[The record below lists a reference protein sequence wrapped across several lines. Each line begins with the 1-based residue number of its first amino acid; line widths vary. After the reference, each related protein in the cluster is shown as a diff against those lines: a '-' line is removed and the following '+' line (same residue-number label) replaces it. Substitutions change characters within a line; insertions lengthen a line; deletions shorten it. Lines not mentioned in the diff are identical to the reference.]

1 VPAPAPHGSGFSNGA
16 AAPIKEMSLFST
28 IQMAGNS
35 LSVNSVAMQVVGQNI
50 SNVNTEGYIRE
61 EVIFSPAPTQNFGRY
76 ALGMGVEITAVKQV
90 VDYFVEE
97 RLRGAV
103 SDLAGSATLSNTYT
117 QLERLIGETTEFDL
131 STAVTE
137 FFDSISDVLNQ
148 PESLSVRHLAALQGQ
163 SLSQEFQYLSDEV
176 QLLREHIN
184 EQVAQLATEINQL
197 TEEIRKLNVQI
208 AEIEGGSTSDSDAV
222 GLRDKR
228 MLALE
233 ELAGLI
239 DIQVQEQPSGTV
251 TVYVDGQYL
260 VADGISRDVEVVYE
274 DGQGMSV
281 AMIQLAETQSPI
293 AAKSGELY
301 GLVTSRDEVLAD
313 FQSEFNDYASTLI
326 FEFNKIFSSG
336 QGLSGYTEITSAE
349 AIVDITAALDQ
360 AGLDF
365 TPVNGMFEVLVYNEQ
380 TGTTERSDI
389 RINLNGIDT
398 PTTLEDVRDQL
409 NAVSG
414 VSASIDIQG
423 HLVITSDDPNEQ
435 IAFANDTSYFL
446 AAMGINTFFT
456 GYSAGTIDINESI
469 LDDPS
474 KFAASQGGIGV
485 DIENAILLAGLQNQ
499 PLNQSGETLI
509 DKYDTMIS
517 NVTEGAYVANSMT
530 QSDTAFEETLREH
543 KLSISGVNLDEE
555 TLKMM
560 AYQRAYQAN
569 SKLIST
575 IDELFDTLLSL

>member
-1 VPAPAPHGSGFSNGA
+1 
-16 AAPIKEMSLFST
+16 MSLFST